1 MTALRSLKAK
11 DIMNPDVVRFSPDTS
26 IETAL
31 STFEDLHISGAPVV
45 DSFGKLVGVL
55 SAFDVA
61 RREHLKGDRLDQRPG
76 DSSYLPD
83 DDEDEEGDPF
93 YPEEVL
99 LLREDYSREV
109 LGSDSVGDW
118 MSEGVVTVSPNDPL
132 KRVCETM
139 VEGHFHRVCVTEGDK
154 LVGIVTSF
162 DVVRTVAEGL

>member
-1 MTALRSLKAK
+1 MTALRALKAK
-11 DIMNPDVVRFSPDTS
+11 DVMKKDVVRFSPDTS
-26 IETAL
+26 IESAL

-61 RREHLKGDRLDQRPG
+61 RREHLRGDRLEPRSG
-76 DSSYLPD
+76 DLSYAPD
-83 DDEDEEGDPF
+83 DDEGDPF
-93 YPEEVL
+93 YPEEVV
-99 LLREDYSREV
+99 LLREDYSPDV
-109 LGSDSVGDW
+109 LGSEVVGDW
-118 MSEGVVTVSPNDPL
+118 MSEGVVTVRPGDSL

-162 DVVRTVAEGL
+162 DIVRTMAEGL